1 MDDRGK
7 ELNGQD
13 WSAPLFHIHTHT
25 PTQTQTT
32 FLFEGAEKERMS
44 PEGFSIHHCQYA
56 IAQTQTKLHTH
67 RHTL

>member
-32 FLFEGAEKERMS
+32 FLFQGAEKERMS
-44 PEGFSIHHCQYA
+44 PEGFSIHHCQ
-56 IAQTQTKLHTH
+56 
-67 RHTL
+67 